1 MSDLPESREKILLEI
16 NQLRKR
22 VEELQGSELKFQKA
36 EQELRQSKE
45 YAEFVFRSTPNAIFT
60 LDLNRI
66 VTTWNNKAEEITG
79 YSYKEIIG
87 KQCTVFA
94 DSPCKDMCPVFSDN
108 VEKPIVNAECSIKR
122 KDGKIIVISKNAEIL
137 KDEQENTIGA
147 IESFED
153 ITGRKKE
160 EQSFQKSYQ
169 NLEMQIQERTAELSK
184 MNEALLV
191 EIMQRKKV
199 QKNFED
205 GNEKLQRVLN
215 ETISALAFTVEKRD
229 PYTAGHQER
238 VTQLAEAIAREMK
251 LSTDQILGVKTA
263 AMIHDIG
270 KICIPAEILSKPSKL
285 TTYEFNIIKAHPE
298 VGYDILKDIEFP
310 WPVSSIVAQH
320 HERMDGSGYPNSLKG
335 NEILIEAHILIVA
348 DVVEAMASHRPY
360 RPALGIERA
369 LDEIV
374 SKKGTLYNEDVVVA
388 CIKLFMEQG
397 FKLEQII

>member
-1 MSDLPESREKILLEI
+1 MSDLPESHERMLLEI
-16 NQLRKR
+16 EQLRKR
-22 VEELQGSELKFQKA
+22 INELQGAELKFQKA
-36 EQELRQSKE
+36 EQELRQAKE

-60 LDLNRI
+60 IDPNRSI
-66 VTTWNNKAEEITG
+66 TSWNNKAEEITG
-79 YSYKEIIG
+79 YSFKEIIG

-94 DSPCKDMCPVFSDN
+94 DSPCKDMCAVFSDN
-108 VEKPIVNAECSIKR
+108 VEKPIFNAECSIKR

-137 KDEQENTIGA
+137 KDEHGNTIGA

-153 ITGRKKE
+153 ITGRKNE

-169 NLEMQIQERTAELSK
+169 TLEMQIRERTAELSK

-238 VTQLAEAIAREMK
+238 VTHLAEAIAREMK
-251 LSTDQILGVKTA
+251 LPADQILGVKTA

-270 KICIPAEILSKPSKL
+270 KICVPAEILSKPSKL

-298 VGYDILKDIEFP
+298 VGYDILKEIEFP
-310 WPVSSIVAQH
+310 WPVSSIVVQH

-369 LDEIV
+369 LDEIIN
-374 SKKGTLYNEDVVVA
+374 KKGILYNVDVVDA
-388 CIKLFMEQG
+388 CIKLFMEQD
-397 FKLEQII
+397 FKIEQIV

>member
-1 MSDLPESREKILLEI
+1 MSILPESHEKMLLEI
-16 NQLRKR
+16 EQLRKR
-22 VEELQGSELKFQKA
+22 IDGLQGAELKFQKA
-36 EQELRQSKE
+36 EKELRQAKE

-60 LDLNRI
+60 IDSNRI
-66 VTTWNNKAEEITG
+66 VTSWNNKAEEITG
-79 YSYKEIIG
+79 YSFKEVIG
-87 KQCTVFA
+87 QQCTVFS
-94 DSPCKDMCPVFSDN
+94 DTPCKDMCVVFSDS
-108 VEKPIVNAECSIKR
+108 VEKPIFNAECSVKR

-137 KDEQENTIGA
+137 KDEQGNTIGA

-169 NLEMQIQERTAELSK
+169 NLEMQIRERTAELSK

-238 VTQLAEAIAREMK
+238 VTQLSEAIAIEMK
-251 LSTDQILGVKTA
+251 LPPEQILGVKTA

-270 KICIPAEILSKPSKL
+270 KICVPAEILSKPSKL

-298 VGYDILKDIEFP
+298 VGYDILKEIEFP
-310 WPVSSIVAQH
+310 WPVSSIVVQH
-320 HERMDGSGYPNSLKG
+320 HERLDGSGYPGALKG
-335 NEILIEAHILIVA
+335 DEILIESHILMVA

-369 LDEIV
+369 LDEIIRG
-374 SKKGTLYNEDVVVA
+374 KGIVYDENVVDA
-388 CIKLFMEQG
+388 CIRLFMEQN
-397 FKLEQII
+397 FKLE

>member
-1 MSDLPESREKILLEI
+1 MTESLDTREKMVLEI
-16 NQLRKR
+16 EQLNKKIH
-22 VEELQGSELKFQKA
+22 ELQGSELKFQKA
-36 EQELRQSKE
+36 EKELRQAKE
-45 YAEFVFRSTPNAIFT
+45 YAEFLFKSTPNAIFT
-60 LDLNRI
+60 TDVNRI
-66 VTTWNNKAEEITG
+66 VTSWNNKAAEITG
-79 YSYKEIIG
+79 YSGNEIIG

-94 DSPCKDMCPVFSDN
+94 DTPCKDMCAVFSDN
-108 VEKPIVNAECSIKR
+108 VEKPIFNAECSIKR
-122 KDGKIIVISKNAEIL
+122 KDGKIIVIAKNAKLL
-137 KDEQENTIGA
+137 KDEQGNVIGA

-169 NLEMQIQERTAELSK
+169 NLEIQVRERTIELSK
-184 MNEALLV
+184 INEALLV

-238 VTQLAEAIAREMK
+238 VTQLAEAIAKQMK
-251 LSTDQILGVKTA
+251 LSPAQILGVKTA

-270 KICIPAEILSKPSKL
+270 KICVPAEILSKPSKL

-298 VGYDILKDIEFP
+298 VGYDILKEIEFP

-320 HERMDGSGYPNSLKG
+320 HERLDGSGYPNALKG
-335 NEILIEAHILIVA
+335 DEILIEAHILIVA

-369 LDEIV
+369 LDEII
-374 SKKGTLYNEDVVVA
+374 SKKGLLYNPEVVSA
-388 CIKLFMEQG
+388 CISLFMEQG
-397 FKLEQII
+397 FKLEQIV